1 MQRNS
6 SLDSIFLL
14 TWFIRINLS
23 SLIKVIKLN
32 NHMKIKLKNVKME
45 CDSNHLWTEFG
56 QEQLN
61 RSVGTWAEHCIMVNI
76 WYLIKSYDLLE

>member
-1 MQRNS
+1 
-6 SLDSIFLL
+6 
-14 TWFIRINLS
+14 
-23 SLIKVIKLN
+23 
-32 NHMKIKLKNVKME
+32 MKIKLKNVKME

-61 RSVGTWAEHCIMVNI
+61 RSVGTWDEHCIMVNI